1 MFVYY
6 NPNPEG
12 HRVDDCS
19 IRALTKAL
27 NVDWD
32 TAFALV
38 SAEAFKQ
45 KNMPSAN
52 VVWGAVLY
60 RHGFI
65 RQMAGDAC
73 PICYTVADFCREYPT
88 GTYVLSCD
96 GHVVTVA
103 DGRAFDSWNSLGEH
117 PLFFWRRSDDK

>member
-1 MFVYY
+1 MWIEY
-6 NPNPEG
+6 NPNPKV

-38 SAEAFKQ
+38 SAEAFAQ

-52 VVWGAVLY
+52 VVWGNVLHK
-60 RHGFI
+60 HGYV
-65 RQMAGDAC
+65 RQLADEAC
-73 PICYTVADFCREYPT
+73 PICYTVADFCREFPA

-96 GHVVTVA
+96 GHVVAVA
-103 DGRAFDSWNSLGEH
+103 DGCAYDTWDSLNE
-117 PLFFWRRSDDK
+117 PVLFFWKRRDAE